1 MYNEHIDGT
10 IKIAFKKSEKPVTL
24 FSSYDLKSVA
34 NHNALKIRMPG
45 KKFYNKLLKCLT
57 SEAVAAILT
66 LLACPFIS
74 SMLPTTSVP
83 DAI

>member
-1 MYNEHIDGT
+1 ML
-10 IKIAFKKSEKPVTL
+10 KKKLECQVRNFTT
-24 FSSYDLKSVA
+24 
-34 NHNALKIRMPG
+34 
-45 KKFYNKLLKCLT
+45 KLLKCLT

-66 LLACPFIS
+66 LLACPFIR